1 MSEAD
6 VADIRSFLV
15 KDLVFNPTFRTYC
28 EENRCGRYGNDP
40 MCPPA
45 CGTVAEMQARASAY
59 THGIVYRTHLAREAH
74 NRQYAAWLAA
84 EIAAGRL
91 PAEGLTM
98 STGPTA
104 TASCISAY
112 CADATALM
120 KTVGLPFS
128 WQPGEESCVNVYLY

>member
-1 MSEAD
+1 MSEAGM
-6 VADIRSFLV
+6 ADIRSFEV
-15 KDLVFNPTFRTYC
+15 NDLVFNPIFRTYC
-28 EENRCGRYGNDP
+28 EQNLCGRYGHDP

-45 CGTVAEMQARASAY
+45 CGTVVEMKARVLKFK
-59 THGIVYRTHLAREAH
+59 HGLVYRTHLERDVH
-74 NRQYAAWLAA
+74 NRQYDLWLA
-84 EIAAGRL
+84 EQIASGRL

-112 CADATALM
+112 CVDVTALM

-128 WQPGEESCVNVYLY
+128 WQPGEESCINVYLY